1 MTRALFAQKLQNLDA
16 VLLQSILC
24 RLAQLADPRKLL
36 KLSTNYESDRVELS
50 RLGNPCRR
58 EHERSK
64 IVHYGVEP
72 QSWVCLFESGYEVRK
87 HEVTSQNLSDE
98 DQQFFGLL
106 SNFLPLNFLHYSK
119 QSETNWPNILQQAFW
134 ESAKEKLE
142 AV

>member
-1 MTRALFAQKLQNLDA
+1 LFYDNLLLLGLYHLTLNEKKLEQRFVVNRAKLSDARQLNSWKAFYCVEQVARALFAQKLQNLDA

-72 QSWVCLFESGYEVRK
+72 QS
-87 HEVTSQNLSDE
+87 
-98 DQQFFGLL
+98 
-106 SNFLPLNFLHYSK
+106 
-119 QSETNWPNILQQAFW
+119 
-134 ESAKEKLE
+134 
-142 AV
+142 